1 MKKILLSA
9 SVFLSATLFA
19 QTYIPAVKLTPQKK
33 YTVTSTTKGSIAQ
46 EVMGQTMDI
55 PMDVTNSNV
64 LEVKA
69 ANGSSYQLS
78 TTISRIALSMNMM
91 GQEMNY
97 DSDKKEDSSSE
108 VGKALAGQLNKP
120 LAFTINNFG
129 KVTDVAEKTA
139 AAKKED
145 AANPM
150 LGLMGMSGSS
160 GSTSPALD
168 LFSTDAP
175 IKIGESFTDSS
186 LSEADGKVK
195 NVNTYTLTEIKD
207 GIAKFTVNGTSTMTK
222 DAEMQGMQTTTNTTT
237 KSTGE
242 MLVDVATGLLA
253 RKTMKL
259 NITGSVDVAGMSIPL
274 TGTMDVN
281 IAVSEIK

>member
-1 MKKILLSA
+1 MKKILFPALML
-9 SVFLSATLFA
+9 VSATLLA
-19 QTYIPAVKLTPQKK
+19 QTYTPAIKLTPQKK
-33 YTVTSTTKGSIAQ
+33 YAVVSTTKGNMSQ

-55 PMDVTNSNV
+55 PMDVSNTSL
-64 LEVKA
+64 LEVKSA
-69 ANGSSYQLS
+69 TGGSYQMS
-78 TTISRIALSMNMM
+78 TTISRLVLAMNAM

-97 DSDKKEDSSSE
+97 DSDKKEDSDSE

-120 LAFTINNFG
+120 IDFTINNFG
-129 KVTDVAEKTA
+129 KVTDVAEKA
-139 AAKKED
+139 AGVTKNATS
-145 AANPM
+145 NPM
-150 LGLMGMSGSS
+150 MGLLSMGASGN
-160 GSTSPALD
+160 STSLALE

-175 IKIGESFTDSS
+175 IKVGESFTDSS
-186 LSEADGKVK
+186 SSETEGKVK
-195 NVNTYTLTEIKD
+195 NINTYTLTEIKD
-207 GIAKFTVNGTSTMTK
+207 GIARFTVNGTTTLSK

-242 MLVDVATGLLA
+242 MLVDINTGLLN

-281 IAVSEIK
+281 TTVSEVK